1 MDVTLDMIF
10 FTLAGVV
17 LFTLGFAVGIN
28 VGRQVERR
36 DRAYGERCEYCDKPG
51 IWTLPGVGTR
61 LCSDHYFDR
70 TAERT

>member
-17 LFTLGFAVGIN
+17 LFTLGLAVGIN
-28 VGRQVERR
+28 IGRQVERR
-36 DRAYGERCEYCDKPG
+36 DAVGKRCEYCDNPG
-51 IWTLPGVGTR
+51 IWKLPDGVR